1 MRERRTR
8 WYQYFWIFSIVYF
21 SLGFVNILFA
31 WLGMICFLTPL
42 GFALLAGNK
51 AYCNHYCDRGQLFQ
65 LLGSRLRLSARKEL
79 PAWLRT
85 RRFRYGFLAF
95 FLTMF
100 ANVMVVSYHAA
111 AGAPLQETVTLFWL
125 FDVPWGWAYSGG
137 GAPWAAQFAFGFYSL
152 MLTSAII
159 GILMMLRYRPRAWCV
174 ICPMGTMTQMIC
186 RAKATAAADAVI
198 PGERRMCPND

>member
-8 WYQYFWIFSIVYF
+8 WYQYFWIFSIMYF

-85 RRFRYGFLAF
+85 PQIPLRFSGVFSDHVCQCDGCELSCGGRRSSAGNGDTVLA
-95 FLTMF
+95 L
-100 ANVMVVSYHAA
+100 
-111 AGAPLQETVTLFWL
+111 
-125 FDVPWGWAYSGG
+125 
-137 GAPWAAQFAFGFYSL
+137 
-152 MLTSAII
+152 
-159 GILMMLRYRPRAWCV
+159 
-174 ICPMGTMTQMIC
+174 
-186 RAKATAAADAVI
+186 
-198 PGERRMCPND
+198 